1 MEPRTFDFT
10 HILTNMHCQI
20 LTRGFNFC
28 KKHHFEM
35 LCEERLDILSMAL
48 VYDKIDTQNAFT
60 AMKMFR
66 YSVQR
71 WMQQQGFS
79 ETAHFIWL
87 VRNWHDACNRR
98 GLSADTRVR
107 YLSEMHEFLTKGM
120 NFNCVPFQYPNR
132 YIRGMTWQTYEA
144 LLQNISTRLQLY
156 YLSNSLTYNARS
168 VSTLSNES
176 FFADLVHY
184 DKESHGYP
192 KGVNVRKVFG
202 RVVLINYFKH
212 KRDRNYFLSATVKS
226 KYEVKL
232 AEHNYHRFIR
242 ETAYNH
248 SGFYRDNFFDFP
260 NELHS
265 QRVRRDDITTGL
277 SVLRTTPDVRV
288 FFRTNEHNILP
299 EIRGGRK
306 VKGFS
311 LQ

>member
-1 MEPRTFDFT
+1 ME
-10 HILTNMHCQI
+10 
-20 LTRGFNFC
+20 
-28 KKHHFEM
+28 
-35 LCEERLDILSMAL
+35 
-48 VYDKIDTQNAFT
+48 
-60 AMKMFR
+60 
-66 YSVQR
+66 
-71 WMQQQGFS
+71 QQGFR

-87 VRNWHDACNRR
+87 IMNWHDACNRR
-98 GLSADTRVR
+98 GLSADTHVR

-144 LLQNISTRLQLY
+144 LLQNILTHLQLY

-184 DKESHGYP
+184 NKESHGYP
-192 KGVNVRKVFG
+192 KGVNVGKVFR

-212 KRDRNYFLSATVKS
+212 KWDRNYFLSATVKS

-232 AEHNYHRFIR
+232 AEHNYRHFIR

-248 SGFYRDNFFDFP
+248 CGFYRDNFFDFP
-260 NELHS
+260 NELH
-265 QRVRRDDITTGL
+265 
-277 SVLRTTPDVRV
+277 
-288 FFRTNEHNILP
+288 
-299 EIRGGRK
+299 
-306 VKGFS
+306 